1 MVNWVS
7 YKGAKCDRRDADEA
21 YMGSFDTDSFNQ
33 GWTISGDNSG
43 KKIELPWV
51 VPSEY
56 GDKITIVNTLP
67 RLLETKLQS
76 DLLLG
81 KENILNP
88 SHVRMLCYVMK
99 LMEKK
104 GKQYQLL
111 FVKPLGYE
119 DQYRQVI
126 KEITDAHDVNIQYT
140 EGQYIVAFYD
150 KEESQIEEYENVI
163 IKACPASEIKRLS

>member
-88 SHVRMLCYVMK
+88 SHVRMLCY
-99 LMEKK
+99 ETY
-104 GKQYQLL
+104 G
-111 FVKPLGYE
+111 
-119 DQYRQVI
+119 
-126 KEITDAHDVNIQYT
+126 
-140 EGQYIVAFYD
+140 

>member
-1 MVNWVS
+1 MTSDRVYRNRLTDEEVREQFVN
-7 YKGAKCDRRDADEA
+7 GA
-21 YMGSFDTDSFNQ
+21 GTQFDPLLVDIFV
-33 GWTISGDNSG
+33 GLLDDKEISAVTLNDVKDNGMSG
-43 KKIELPWV
+43 KKN
-51 VPSEY
+51 S
-56 GDKITIVNTLP
+56 G
-67 RLLETKLQS
+67 LLETKLQS

-150 KEESQIEEYENVI
+150 KEESQIEEYENAI
-163 IKACPASEIKRLS
+163 NKACPTAEIKRLS

>member
-1 MVNWVS
+1 
-7 YKGAKCDRRDADEA
+7 
-21 YMGSFDTDSFNQ
+21 
-33 GWTISGDNSG
+33 
-43 KKIELPWV
+43 
-51 VPSEY
+51 
-56 GDKITIVNTLP
+56 
-67 RLLETKLQS
+67 
-76 DLLLG
+76 
-81 KENILNP
+81 
-88 SHVRMLCYVMK
+88 MK

-150 KEESQIEEYENVI
+150 KEESQIEEYENAI
-163 IKACPASEIKRLS
+163 NKACPTAEIKRLS